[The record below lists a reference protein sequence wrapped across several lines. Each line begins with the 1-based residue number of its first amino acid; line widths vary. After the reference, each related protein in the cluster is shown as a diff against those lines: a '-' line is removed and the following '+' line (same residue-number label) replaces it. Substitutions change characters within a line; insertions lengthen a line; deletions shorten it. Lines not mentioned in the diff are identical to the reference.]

1 MPQTLLDITKDMESL
16 DALLA
21 EAGGEITPDT
31 EASINA
37 WFDEIETNLADKV
50 DGYCRLISEI
60 EARAEVR
67 KAEGKRLAERAKVD
81 ENAAAALRE
90 RLRHTWEAKALPKV
104 QTTRYT
110 VSLAKVGG
118 KAPLDIR
125 CGVEDLPGWAVR
137 IETTAS
143 ADKDAIRAR
152 LDAGEVLEFA
162 SLMERGTRISIR

>member
-1 MPQTLLDITKDMESL
+1 VSQTLLDITADMESL

-21 EAGGEITPDT
+21 AAGGEITPDT
-31 EASINA
+31 EATIDA
-37 WFDEIETNLADKV
+37 WFAENEANLADKV
-50 DGYCRLISEI
+50 DAYCRLISEM

-67 KAEGKRLAERAKVD
+67 KAEAKRLAERARVD

-90 RLRHTWEAKALPKV
+90 RLRWHWEAKNLGKV

-118 KAPLDIR
+118 AQKLDLR
-125 CGVEDLPGWAVR
+125 AGVEDLPAWAVVT
-137 IETTAS
+137 EVVAKANT
-143 ADKDAIRAR
+143 DAIRKR
-152 LDAGEVLEFA
+152 LEAGETLDFA